1 MKYSVKMKTIIKL
14 ITTVFFVVLM
24 YSVEA
29 QPPPPPGGSGGD
41 GNTGDNSLG
50 GNAPIG
56 GELFIFMG
64 LVAAYT
70 GKKIYDLKLKEE
82 KN

>member
-1 MKYSVKMKTIIKL
+1 MV
-14 ITTVFFVVLM
+14 VVLFISLA
-24 YSVEA
+24 YSAEA
-29 QPPPPPGGSGGD
+29 QPPPPPGGSGGN

-64 LVAAYT
+64 LVVAYT
-70 GKKIYDLKLKEE
+70 GKKVYDLKLKEE